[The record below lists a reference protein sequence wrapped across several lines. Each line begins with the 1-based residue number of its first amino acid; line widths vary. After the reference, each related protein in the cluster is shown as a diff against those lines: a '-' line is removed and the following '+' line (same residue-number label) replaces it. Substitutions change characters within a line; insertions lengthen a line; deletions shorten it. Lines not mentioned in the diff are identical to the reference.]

1 MANQRNLK
9 AFVRYDGSG
18 RVVAGSLVLRKNKPK
33 VGRWEEILTYEC
45 CNDIP
50 TTSTTTTSNAVP
62 TARFGQISNN
72 GLSFP
77 SWAWYACNGFGSST
91 IVYTSTNVT
100 PIPPGTPLYTNP
112 SLTTLLSYPDAALSI
127 EGTVYYVSNGYTNGS
142 GQSCSSITTTST
154 TTTSPSTYYNA
165 GLVSD
170 GTTVVCNNSGPYNL
184 PLVVDPNACSNGS
197 ISLVS
202 GTYADYGIPNNSTI
216 YINLNNGNVLQCQ
229 TFGSNIMSF
238 GCTSCSG
245 TTTSTTTNF
254 Y

>member
-45 CNDIP
+45 CNDVP
-50 TTSTTTTSNAVP
+50 STTTTS
-62 TARFGQISNN
+62 TSN
-72 GLSFP
+72 
-77 SWAWYACNGFGSST
+77 
-91 IVYTSTNVT
+91 
-100 PIPPGTPLYTNP
+100 
-112 SLTTLLSYPDAALSI
+112 
-127 EGTVYYVSNGYTNGS
+127 
-142 GQSCSSITTTST
+142 T
-154 TTTSPSTYYNA
+154 TTTTTTYFGTYYNA
-165 GLVSD
+165 GLASN
-170 GTTVVCNNSGPYNL
+170 GATAVCNNQGPYNL

-216 YINLNNGNVLQCQ
+216 YINLNNGNVIQVQ
-229 TFGSNIMSF
+229 TFGSNTMSF